1 MNEILKIIVERVNA
15 VNNKSGFLDVIFGSY
30 KQKALNGAPVVLFGA
45 GALGEELCT
54 TLRHNGVSPLY
65 FCDNNDSRSGS
76 SYCGIPIVTFDEL
89 KKLHKDSLIVIAI
102 QKYSDAV
109 VKQLLENGFCTDMI
123 FCKDSGAYT
132 NLAFM
137 YSMVGTQNLIS
148 DYKKQHG
155 SLALIDFVMQN
166 EEKVSEAYHLFA
178 DQKSKELFI
187 SKLALIASD
196 GNFELFKDFMLS
208 FSEPINE
215 FGFFKYEGT
224 PEDYYYFNNDVL
236 SLSQNEV
243 YVDVGAYDGDTVE
256 TFVQACDKNQVKYKH
271 IYAFEPDPQCYRS
284 LVKNTAAH
292 KNISCHQ
299 LGLGLQS
306 GVLRFMSSN
315 NAVHDQAGAISKTG
329 DIEIQVVTLD
339 DFIQCEEVSFIKM
352 DPGGNIIPDVIKG
365 AANTIAKYKPKLA
378 LGAYHS
384 LEAIF
389 EIPLLVK
396 SIYPDYKLYLRHNT
410 FHLSDTALYATV

>member
-1 MNEILKIIVERVNA
+1 MNEIFNNIVERVNT
-15 VNNKSGFLDVIFGSY
+15 VSNKSGFLDVIFGTY
-30 KQKALNGAPVVLFGA
+30 KQEALNGVHVVLFGA
-45 GALGEELCT
+45 GALGKELCS
-54 TLRHNGVSPLY
+54 TLRHGGVFPVC

-76 SYCGIPIVTFDEL
+76 SYCGIPIITFDEL

-102 QKYSDAV
+102 QKYSDSI
-109 VKQLLENGFCTDMI
+109 VKQLLENGFCTVLI

-137 YSMVGTQNLIS
+137 YSMVGTQNLLAE
-148 DYKKQHG
+148 YKQQHG
-155 SLALIDFVMQN
+155 SLPLIDVVRQN

-187 SKLALIASD
+187 SKLALIASN

-256 TFVQACDKNQVKYKH
+256 TFLQACSKHLVDYKH
-271 IYAFEPDPQCYRS
+271 IYAFEPDPHCYNS
-284 LVKNTAAH
+284 LIKNTNAYN
-292 KNISCHQ
+292 NISCHK
-299 LGLGLQS
+299 LGLGS
-306 GVLRFMSSN
+306 HSRILRFMSSN
-315 NAVHDQAGAISKTG
+315 NAIHDQAGAISNTG
-329 DIEIQVVTLD
+329 DIEIQVVSLD
-339 DFIQCEEVSFIKM
+339 DFLHGKDVTFIKM

-389 EIPLLVK
+389 EIPLLLK
-396 SIYPDYKLYLRHNT
+396 SICPDYKLYLRHNT
-410 FHLSDTALYATV
+410 YHLCDTALYATV

>member
-1 MNEILKIIVERVNA
+1 MNDVLKQIAGHIDSARNA
-15 VNNKSGFLDVIFGSY
+15 KGFLDVLFHTH
-30 KQKALNGAPVVLFGA
+30 KQEALNGKPVVLFGA
-45 GALGEELCT
+45 GGLGKELYS
-54 TLRHNGVSPLY
+54 TLKSNGVFPAC
-65 FCDNNDSRSGS
+65 FCDNDSSKNGS
-76 SYCGIPIVTFDEL
+76 LYCGIPIISLEEL
-89 KKLHKDSLIVIAI
+89 KKKHKNSLVVIAS
-102 QKYSDAV
+102 QKHSASV
-109 VKQLLENGFCTDMI
+109 AKQLQNNGFCTDQVL
-123 FCKDSGAYT
+123 CKEPNT
-132 NLAFM
+132 NTYLAFM
-137 YSMVGTQNLIS
+137 YSMVGTQSLFTEYKRHRSS
-148 DYKKQHG
+148 DT
-155 SLALIDFVMQN
+155 LIDVLCQN
-166 EEKVSEAYHLFA
+166 EQRVSDAYNLFD
-178 DQKSKELFI
+178 DQKSRELFI
-187 SKLALIASD
+187 TKLALMASN
-196 GNFELFKDFMLS
+196 GYFQLFKDFMLS
-208 FSEPINE
+208 FSEPIRE

-256 TFVQACDKNQVKYKH
+256 TFVQACNKNQVKYKH

-299 LGLGLQS
+299 LGLGSQS

-315 NAVHDQAGAISKTG
+315 NAVHDQAGSISKTG

-339 DFIQCEEVSFIKM
+339 DFIKHEEVSFIKM

-365 AANTIAKYKPKLA
+365 AVNTIAKYKPKLA

-384 LEAIF
+384 LEAIY

-396 SIYPDYKLYLRHNT
+396 SICPDYKLYLRHNT

>member
-30 KQKALNGAPVVLFGA
+30 KREALNGVPVVLFGA
-45 GALGEELCT
+45 GALGEELCS
-54 TLRHNGVSPLY
+54 TLRHGGVFPVC

-102 QKYSDAV
+102 QKYSDSI
-109 VKQLLENGFCTDMI
+109 VKQLLENGFCTDLI

-284 LVKNTAAH
+284 LVKNTSAH

-299 LGLGLQS
+299 LGLGSQS
-306 GVLRFMSSN
+306 GALRFMSSN
-315 NAVHDQAGAISKTG
+315 SAVHDQAGAISQTG

-339 DFIQCEEVSFIKM
+339 DFIQCDEVSFIKM

-396 SIYPDYKLYLRHNT
+396 SICPDYKLYLRHNT